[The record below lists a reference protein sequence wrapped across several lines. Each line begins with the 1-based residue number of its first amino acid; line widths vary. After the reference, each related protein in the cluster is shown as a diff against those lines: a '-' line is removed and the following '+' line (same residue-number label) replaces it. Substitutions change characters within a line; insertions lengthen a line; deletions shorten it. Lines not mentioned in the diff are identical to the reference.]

1 MTAEPKIVVSVE
13 DPRLRDF
20 ASLTDVNLRRLLE
33 PAGGLFVA
41 EGEKVILR
49 ALAEGFVPRS
59 VLTEA
64 KWWPGLKSA
73 MTPHEPEVLLA
84 EPELLRA
91 ITGFEVHRGAL
102 ASFHRRPLPSLPE
115 ILESARRVVV
125 MEGLVDHTNVGAIF
139 RSAAALGAD
148 AVVVDP
154 TCADPL
160 YRRSIKV
167 SMGTVFAI
175 PWTRD
180 LTWPLGLAAIRA
192 AGLRTVAMTPGGSV
206 DIAEVGEQ
214 TSRGWALLIGSEGT
228 GLTRQALDSV
238 DLSVRIPM
246 HAGVDSLN
254 AAAAAAVAVY
264 ALGSGSSIARLI
276 ERGD

>member
-1 MTAEPKIVVSVE
+1 MAAEPTIVASVE

-49 ALAEGFVPRS
+49 ALAEGFVPRC

-64 KWWPGLKSA
+64 KWWPGLEAA

-84 EPELLRA
+84 EPALLRA

-102 ASFHRRPLPSLPE
+102 ASFHRRPLPSLAE
-115 ILESARRVVV
+115 VLESARRIVV

-139 RSAAALGAD
+139 RSAAALGAE
-148 AVVVDP
+148 AVVIDP

-180 LTWPLGLAAIRA
+180 LTWPLGLAAIRD
-192 AGLRTVAMTPGGSV
+192 AGLRTVAMTPGGSM
-206 DIAEVGEQ
+206 DIGEIARE
-214 TSRGWALLIGSEGT
+214 TSQGWALLIGSEGT
-228 GLTRQALDSV
+228 GLSRQALDGV

-264 ALGSGSSIARLI
+264 ELGAR
-276 ERGD
+276 